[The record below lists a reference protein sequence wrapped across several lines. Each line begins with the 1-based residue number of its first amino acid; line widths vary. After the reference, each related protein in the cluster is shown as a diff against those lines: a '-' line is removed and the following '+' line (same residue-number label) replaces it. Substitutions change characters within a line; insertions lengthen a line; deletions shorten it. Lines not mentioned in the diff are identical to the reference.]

1 MQVDAYN
8 WNLNENLRNN
18 SLKDEGKDRVLTLK
32 VLVLKMTFLFFDS
45 EFWSDKLMRYCE
57 YVNRNIIRLF

>member
-18 SLKDEGKDRVLTLK
+18 SPKDEGKDRVLTLK
-32 VLVLKMTFLFFDS
+32 GLVLKTTFLFFDC
-45 EFWSDKLMRYCE
+45 EFRSDKLMRYCE